1 MAFTNTPFVDGNAI
15 TESDLKGRIGNFETW
30 LNGGSVAGDLSHGE
44 WVTKG
49 HVLRPEFIGGSDDRA
64 EFCTGTTRYR
74 VHTPDK
80 VGAEIFHAEARG
92 GGSGSGLNNWEPVNG
107 LNVTIKVYRPMTV
120 IYTASWLAWETGNTA
135 LNQCNASNVLET
147 EFLNNPNYV
156 AADFALYSQK
166 IDGTTA
172 SLTQYAATRRRLFS
186 SVKLTNDKQNTDITG
201 WSKSAGKQ
209 MSTHHVF
216 DLTAGIYNVGIR
228 CNPQNGGGS
237 SPFATAD
244 GVNSQ
249 NIFVRA
255 RSCVVDA
262 HFNAAT

>member
-1 MAFTNTPFVDGNAI
+1 MAFTNTPFVDGNII
-15 TESDLKGRIGNFETW
+15 TESDLKGRIGNFEAW
-30 LNGGSVAGDLSHGE
+30 VNGGSVSADLAHTE
-44 WVTKG
+44 WVKKG

-74 VHTPDK
+74 LHGPDK
-80 VGAEIFHAEARG
+80 VGAEVFHAEARG
-92 GGSGSGLNNWEPVNG
+92 GGSVTTDWAPVNG
-107 LNVTIKVYRPMTV
+107 LNVTVKVYRPMTV
-120 IYTASWLAWETGNTA
+120 IYIASWWAWETGNSTLNQYNVTTTA
-135 LNQCNASNVLET
+135 LNGESI
-147 EFLNNPNYV
+147 NNPNYV

-166 IDGTTA
+166 MDGTTA
-172 SLTQYAATRRRLFS
+172 SLTQYAATRRRLYS
-186 SVKLTNDKQNTDITG
+186 SVNINTDLQNTDIAG

-228 CNPQNGGGS
+228 CHAQNGGGS

-249 NIFVRA
+249 NIFVRS

>member
-120 IYTASWLAWETGNTA
+120 IYTASWLAWETGNSA
-135 LNQCNASNVLET
+135 L
-147 EFLNNPNYV
+147 
-156 AADFALYSQK
+156 
-166 IDGTTA
+166 
-172 SLTQYAATRRRLFS
+172 
-186 SVKLTNDKQNTDITG
+186 
-201 WSKSAGKQ
+201 
-209 MSTHHVF
+209 
-216 DLTAGIYNVGIR
+216 
-228 CNPQNGGGS
+228 
-237 SPFATAD
+237 
-244 GVNSQ
+244 
-249 NIFVRA
+249 
-255 RSCVVDA
+255 
-262 HFNAAT
+262 